1 MSDDETL
8 TPPESVSTDKP
19 RVPRWK
25 KVLLTVAG
33 FLLVVGLGLKGA
45 GALGS
50 GDAPDTGRPSS
61 PDTSRLDSPNPLLDG
76 RVDLVHRPQ
85 GDDML
90 PGEHRDIPRQDPYGG
105 GGGIGGAEAGGA
117 AGGAEGSGIS
127 EYSPA
132 FFKGGLSF
140 FVAFCV
146 GLAAR
151 TFLKMS
157 ALFLGLV
164 ALAVFGL
171 SYMDLVQVDWPAI
184 QGHFD
189 DLASRVGHQV
199 KDFKGFVNGSLPSA
213 GMASLGLFTGFKKN

>member
-33 FLLVVGLGLKGA
+33 FLLVVGIGLKGA

-50 GDAPDTGRPSS
+50 GDTGRPSP
-61 PDTSRLDSPNPLLDG
+61 PDASRLNSPNPLLDG
-76 RVDLVHRPQ
+76 RVDLVDRPP
-85 GDDML
+85 GEDVL
-90 PGEHRDIPRQDPYGG
+90 PGEHRDVPRPAPYGG
-105 GGGIGGAEAGGA
+105 GGGVGGGEISGG
-117 AGGAEGSGIS
+117 EGSGIS
-127 EYSPA
+127 EFSPA

-151 TFLKMS
+151 TFLKVS
-157 ALFLGLV
+157 ALFLGLL
-164 ALAVFGL
+164 ALALFGL
-171 SYMDLVQVDWPAI
+171 SYMGVADFDWPAI

-189 DLASRVGHQV
+189 GLASRVGEQV
-199 KDFKGFVNGSLPSA
+199 TDFKGFVNGSLPSA